1 MKSAFLGYSEMRP
14 VWLRAAIGP
23 VFQTGR
29 ISEKEESSS
38 SPEIELDSSGSRLRS
53 KPDAL
58 PATQLLVLHVHVCL
72 CVCLHTSMGA
82 NKHALPQSLILG
94 YWASNYDS
102 ALENF
107 ARLGFLTPTRFE

>member
-1 MKSAFLGYSEMRP
+1 MVLLSLTGEEDEEMKSAFLGSSEMRP

-23 VFQTGR
+23 TSQTGR

-58 PATQLLVLHVHVCL
+58 PATQLLVVHVLACL
-72 CVCLHTSMGA
+72 CVCLHTLKRLQTSSF
-82 NKHALPQSLILG
+82 QSR
-94 YWASNYDS
+94 S
-102 ALENF
+102 F
-107 ARLGFLTPTRFE
+107 